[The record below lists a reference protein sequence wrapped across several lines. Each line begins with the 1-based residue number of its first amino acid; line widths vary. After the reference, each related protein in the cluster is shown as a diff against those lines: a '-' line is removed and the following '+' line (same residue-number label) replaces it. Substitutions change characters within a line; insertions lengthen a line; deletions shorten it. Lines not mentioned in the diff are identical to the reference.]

1 MPKMKLPDSFQE
13 AKQTGEA
20 KPESAST
27 KIGTSLALFLQ
38 LPQSETN
45 LEAFSKYWAYYD
57 RTWAALKQG
66 DPPESEIMDIIQDEH
81 IQRIVNLISK
91 EIISGRPCQRET
103 LRETLERDLQFD
115 HHSEDSINRTIDL
128 SLRLWLVMNVRDDDF
143 APGVH
148 SIQWDDSKSLQL
160 FIASQF
166 PKPRLFKE
174 LIEKMFD
181 FVLPDN
187 FTIVKLKRYS
197 GIKIDWTYDL
207 SEHLDLDKDHR
218 ILKVF
223 PLKAYMYGL
232 RKRSESPSRKEV
244 LLLC

>member
-1 MPKMKLPDSFQE
+1 MSKSLSSTLGATLATFLNI
-13 AKQTGEA
+13 
-20 KPESAST
+20 PE
-27 KIGTSLALFLQ
+27 G
-38 LPQSETN
+38 ETN
-45 LEAFSKYWAYYD
+45 PEGFSKFRDYYD
-57 RTWAALKQG
+57 RTWTALNEG
-66 DPPESEIMDIIQDEH
+66 DPPEAESMGPIRDEH
-81 IQRIVNLISK
+81 IRIIVDLVSK
-91 EIISGRPCQRET
+91 EIIYGRPCQRKI
-103 LRETLERDLQFD
+103 LRETLGKASQFNS
-115 HHSEDSINRTIDL
+115 HVEDSINRTVDL
-128 SLRLWLVMNVRDDDF
+128 ALRLWLVMNIRDDDF

-148 SIQWDDSKSLQL
+148 SIQWDDSESLQS

-174 LIEKMFD
+174 LSEKMFD

-232 RKRSESPSRKEV
+232 RKRSESPRRKV
-244 LLLC
+244 LSLIC

>member
-1 MPKMKLPDSFQE
+1 MANQNASDETKQDDVGKLNSLSSILRATLATFLDI
-13 AKQTGEA
+13 
-20 KPESAST
+20 PESE
-27 KIGTSLALFLQ
+27 TSLEGF
-38 LPQSETN
+38 SE
-45 LEAFSKYWAYYD
+45 FRSYYD
-57 RTWAALKQG
+57 RTCTALNEG
-66 DPPESEIMDIIQDEH
+66 NLPEAESMGPVQDEH
-81 IQRIVNLISK
+81 IRLIVDLMSK
-91 EIISGRPCQRET
+91 EIIYGRPCQRKIFRVA
-103 LRETLERDLQFD
+103 LGKASQFSS
-115 HHSEDSINRTIDL
+115 HTEDSINRSIDL
-128 SLRLWLVMNVRDDDF
+128 SLRLWLVLNVRDDDY

-148 SIQWDDSKSLQL
+148 SIQWDDSKSLQS

-174 LIEKMFD
+174 LSEKMFD
-181 FVLPDN
+181 FVLPDI

-232 RKRSESPSRKEV
+232 RKRSENPSRKEV
-244 LLLC
+244 SLHC

>member
-1 MPKMKLPDSFQE
+1 MAQSKRDGVGQPDSLSMSKTKTSTLRAALATFLNI
-13 AKQTGEA
+13 
-20 KPESAST
+20 PEE
-27 KIGTSLALFLQ
+27 K
-38 LPQSETN
+38 TN
-45 LEAFSKYWAYYD
+45 PEGFSKFQDYYD
-57 RTWAALKQG
+57 RTWAALKLG
-66 DPPESEIMDIIQDEH
+66 DPPESHMLDAVQDEH
-81 IQRIVNLISK
+81 IQRIVDLISK
-91 EIISGRPCQRET
+91 EITFGRPCQRKL
-103 LRETLERDLQFD
+103 LRETLERDSQFE
-115 HHSEDSINRTIDL
+115 HHAEDSINRTIDL
-128 SLRLWLVMNVRDDDF
+128 SLRLWLVLNIRDDDF

-148 SIQWDDSKSLQL
+148 SIQWDDSKSLQA

-174 LIEKMFD
+174 FSEKMFD

-232 RKRSESPSRKEV
+232 RKRSESPSRKV
-244 LLLC
+244 VPLLC